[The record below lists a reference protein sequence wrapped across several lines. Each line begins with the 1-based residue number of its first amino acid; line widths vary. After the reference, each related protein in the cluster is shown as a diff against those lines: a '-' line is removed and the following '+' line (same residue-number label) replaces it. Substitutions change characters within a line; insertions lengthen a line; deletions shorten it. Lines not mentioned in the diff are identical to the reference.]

1 MTKKREIPL
10 FPLRVVM
17 FPGGRFDLQIF
28 EKRYIDL
35 IRHCLRKGSGFG
47 ICLLKAGEEIFQE
60 NLEQTIH
67 SSGTYSK
74 IVDWDQLENGLLGI
88 TVEGTEKF
96 VVSDCWKED
105 DDVLHA
111 EVEFSEIEFVGNETI
126 SLEDQFIGLSDLLHN
141 LESHPLVEKKNLIID
156 YDSLWDLGWRLSE
169 LIPMEISQRQKL
181 LEIDDPWERIKNIE
195 KLVADLANNI

>member
-10 FPLRVVM
+10 FPLRIVM

-35 IRHCLRKGSGFG
+35 IRHCLRTDSGFG
-47 ICLLKAGEEIFQE
+47 ICLLKAGEETFQE

-67 SSGTYSK
+67 GSGTYSK

-88 TVEGTEKF
+88 TVEGTGKF
-96 VVSDCWKED
+96 IVSDCWKKD

-111 EVEFSEIEFVGNETI
+111 EVEFSEIEFVGNEAI
-126 SLEDQFIGLSDLLHN
+126 SLENQFIGLSDLLHN
-141 LESHPLVEKKNLIID
+141 LESHPLVEQKNLIID
-156 YDSLWDLGWRLSE
+156 YDNLWDLGWRLSE

-195 KLVADLANNI
+195 KLVVNLANNI

>member
-111 EVEFSEIEFVGNETI
+111 EVEFSEIEFSI
-126 SLEDQFIGLSDLLHN
+126 SKHVFNSIQFLPMSF
-141 LESHPLVEKKNLIID
+141 K
-156 YDSLWDLGWRLSE
+156 YCLGH
-169 LIPMEISQRQKL
+169 
-181 LEIDDPWERIKNIE
+181 
-195 KLVADLANNI
+195 